1 MNNVL
6 TYKIIKTKKQYFN
19 YCETLKGLLDKGYKK
34 DEDEIELL
42 TLLIEKWDEEQYQ
55 IPDLDPVE
63 IINQLML
70 ENNLIAKDL
79 GEILSLSKGTI
90 SKILN
95 YQKGLS
101 KETIRILSEHFKMT
115 QETFN
120 RPYKLKNAVNRR
132 FKNEALMN
140 TKKKIKQIA

>member
-6 TYKIIKTKKQYFN
+6 KYKIIKTKKQYFN
-19 YCETLKGLLDKGYKK
+19 YCKRLEKLLEKRYKK
-34 DEDEIELL
+34 NEDEIELL

-55 IPDLDPVE
+55 IPDLDPIE

-79 GEILSLSKGTI
+79 AAILSLSKGTI

-101 KETIRILSEHFKMT
+101 KETIRTLSEHFKMT
-115 QETFN
+115 HETFN
-120 RPYKLKNAVNRR
+120 RPYELKNAINKK

-140 TKKKIKQIA
+140 TKKKIKQTA